1 MNTIYSI
8 LHFLFICLEVILLFN
23 LMIVVHEIGHFL
35 AARWRGLVIE
45 KFGIWFGK
53 PIWKKTINGVEYSLG
68 SIPAGGFVA
77 LPQMAPMEAMEGD
90 SKLDRKHLPPIS
102 TTDKIIVAFAG
113 PLFSLSLAFVFA
125 FIVWGV
131 GRPMAEGEGSTQIGY
146 VMKES
151 PAAQAGLL
159 AGDIIRSIEG
169 HPVSSFSKGSAS
181 VTWRIVSSESE
192 LIPIEIERAEE
203 LKTVLVKPEIEPGKF
218 WERKGLR
225 QIKIA
230 PIETARVGEV
240 LPHSPAALAGIE
252 AGDIF
257 TKLKGER
264 VYSSIPIFQEI
275 KDHPEIPLVLTVLRN
290 GVEFEKSITL
300 AKPIGMDQAMLGVK
314 WDPITSIVH
323 LTPWD
328 QVTVSIETMGN
339 MFSALFSSKSD
350 IGLQHMSG
358 PLGIMRL
365 YYILFE
371 SEHGWKYALWFS
383 VVLNVNLALMNLLP
397 MPVLDGGHIT
407 IALIE
412 RIRGKEISGKVI
424 GSVQTGCAILLMSF
438 MAYVSFFDVQDYNP
452 RKSKEKAPKTIQFA
466 PPQ

>member
-1 MNTIYSI
+1 MNIIFSI
-8 LHFLFICLEVILLFN
+8 FHFLFICLEVVLLFN
-23 LMIVVHEIGHFL
+23 LMIVVHEVGHYL
-35 AARWRGLVIE
+35 AARWRGLVVE

-53 PIWKKTINGVEYSLG
+53 PLWKKTIDGVEYSLG

-90 SKLDRKHLPPIS
+90 SKLDRKNLPPIS

-113 PLFSLSLAFVFA
+113 PLFSMSLAFIFA

-131 GRPMAEGEGSTQIGY
+131 GRPMAEGEASTRIGY
-146 VMKES
+146 VMKDS
-151 PAAQAGLL
+151 PAEKAGLL
-159 AGDIIRSIEG
+159 AGDTILSIEG

-192 LIPIEIERAEE
+192 QIPIVVERGGQTV
-203 LKTVLVKPEIEPGKF
+203 TVLVQPEIESGRF

-230 PIETARVGEV
+230 PIETARVGEIM
-240 LPHSPAALAGIE
+240 PNSPAELAGIQP
-252 AGDIF
+252 GDIF
-257 TKLKGER
+257 SKLKGLPI
-264 VYSSIPIFQEI
+264 YSSIPIFQEI
-275 KDHPEIPLVLTVLRN
+275 QDHPDTPLVLTVLRN
-290 GVEFEKSITL
+290 GTEIEKSIVL
-300 AKPIGMDQAMLGVK
+300 AKPIGMEKAMLGVK
-314 WDPITSIVH
+314 WDPMTSIVH
-323 LTPWD
+323 LSPWD
-328 QVTVSIETMGN
+328 QITVSIDTMGN
-339 MFSALFSSKSD
+339 MISALFSRKSD

-365 YYILFE
+365 YYTLFE

-412 RIRGKEISGKVI
+412 KIRGREISGKVI
-424 GSVQTGCAILLMSF
+424 GTIQSGCAIVLISF
-438 MAYVSFFDVQDYNP
+438 MLYVSFFDLQDYKP
-452 RKSKEKAPKTIQFA
+452 GASKAKPPKTIEFA

>member
-23 LMIVVHEIGHFL
+23 LMIVVHEVGHFL
-35 AARWRGLVIE
+35 AARWRGLVVE

-53 PIWKKTINGVEYSLG
+53 PIWKKTIDGVEYSLG

-90 SKLDRKHLPPIS
+90 SQLDRKNLPPIS
-102 TTDKIIVAFAG
+102 TLDKIIVAFAG
-113 PLFSLSLAFVFA
+113 PLFSMTLAFVFA

-131 GRPMAEGEGSTQIGY
+131 GRPMAEGEGSTKIGY
-146 VMKES
+146 VKNDS
-151 PAAQAGLL
+151 PASKAGLL
-159 AGDIIRSIEG
+159 AGDKILSIEG
-169 HPVSSFSKGSAS
+169 HSVTSFSKGSAS
-181 VTWRIVSSESE
+181 VMWRIVSSESD
-192 LIPIEIERAEE
+192 LIPIEVERAGER
-203 LKTVLVKPEIEPGKF
+203 LTLNVQPEIETGKF

-230 PIETARVGEV
+230 PIETARVGKV
-240 LPHSPAALAGIE
+240 LPNSPAALAGIE

-257 TKLKGER
+257 TKLKGEKI
-264 VYSSIPIFQEI
+264 YSSIPIFQEI
-275 KDHPEIPLVLTVLRN
+275 KDFPEIPLVLTVLRN
-290 GVEFEKSITL
+290 GAEFEKTIAL
-300 AKPIGMDQAMLGVK
+300 AKPIGMDQAMLGVQ

-328 QVTVSIETMGN
+328 QVAVSIETMGN

-365 YYILFE
+365 YYTLFE

-424 GSVQTGCAILLMSF
+424 GSIQTGCAILLMSF
-438 MAYVSFFDVQDYNP
+438 MAYVSFFDVQDYGP
-452 RKSKEKAPKTIQFA
+452 GKSKTKAPKTIEFA

>member
-1 MNTIYSI
+1 MNIISSI
-8 LHFLFICLEVILLFN
+8 LHFLFICLEVVLLFN
-23 LMIVVHEIGHFL
+23 LMIVVHEVGHYL
-35 AARWRGLVIE
+35 AARWRGLVVE

-53 PIWKKTINGVEYSLG
+53 PLWKKTIGGVEYSLG

-90 SKLDRKHLPPIS
+90 SKLDRKNLPPIS

-113 PLFSLSLAFVFA
+113 PLFSMSLAFIFA

-131 GRPMAEGEGSTQIGY
+131 GRPMAEGEGSTRIGY
-146 VMKES
+146 VMKDS
-151 PAAQAGLL
+151 PAEKAGLL
-159 AGDIIRSIEG
+159 AGDTILSIEG

-192 LIPIEIERAEE
+192 QIPIVVERGGQ
-203 LKTVLVKPEIEPGKF
+203 TVTLLVQPEIESGRF

-230 PIETARVGEV
+230 PIETARVGEIM
-240 LPHSPAALAGIE
+240 PNSPAALAGIQP
-252 AGDIF
+252 GDIF
-257 TKLKGER
+257 SKLKGIPI
-264 VYSSIPIFQEI
+264 YSSIPIFQEI
-275 KDHPEIPLVLTVLRN
+275 QDHPDVPLVLTVLRN
-290 GVEFEKSITL
+290 GTEIEKSIVL
-300 AKPIGMDQAMLGVK
+300 AKPIGMEKAMLGVK
-314 WDPITSIVH
+314 WDPMTSIVH
-323 LTPWD
+323 LSPWD
-328 QVTVSIETMGN
+328 QITVSIDTMGN
-339 MFSALFSSKSD
+339 MISALFSPKSD

-365 YYILFE
+365 YYTLFE

-412 RIRGKEISGKVI
+412 KIRGREISGKLI
-424 GSVQTGCAILLMSF
+424 GTIQSGCAIVLISF
-438 MAYVSFFDVQDYNP
+438 MLYVSFFDLQDYKP
-452 RKSKEKAPKTIQFA
+452 GASKAKPPKTIEFA